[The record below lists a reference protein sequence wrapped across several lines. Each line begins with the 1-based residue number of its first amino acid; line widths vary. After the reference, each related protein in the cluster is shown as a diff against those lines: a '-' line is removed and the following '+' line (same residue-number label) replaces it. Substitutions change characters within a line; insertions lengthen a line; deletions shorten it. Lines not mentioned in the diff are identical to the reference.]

1 MVSNFL
7 SRKGGRSLP
16 SRERGLKYFLPPFV
30 PMSQSSLPSRERGLK
45 WKIAA
50 IAVWDAAVAPFTG
63 AWIEIVNLGG
73 CYILVASLPS
83 RERGLKFVAVGAQTN
98 SFASLP
104 SRERG
109 LKFLQGRS
117 CARSLRVAPFAEA
130 WIEMRYTRLPRR
142 RVMSLPSRSDTDSR
156 IASLPSNL
164 APVPIPHNLSPTPT
178 KTFAHVMTHV
188 L

>member
-1 MVSNFL
+1 MLDCWSV
-7 SRKGGRSLP
+7 RW
-16 SRERGLKYFLPPFV
+16 
-30 PMSQSSLPSRERGLK
+30 SLPSRERGLK

-109 LKFLQGRS
+109 LK
-117 CARSLRVAPFAEA
+117 
-130 WIEMRYTRLPRR
+130 
-142 RVMSLPSRSDTDSR
+142 
-156 IASLPSNL
+156 
-164 APVPIPHNLSPTPT
+164 
-178 KTFAHVMTHV
+178 
-188 L
+188 

>member
-1 MVSNFL
+1 M
-7 SRKGGRSLP
+7 KCIDC
-16 SRERGLKYFLPPFV
+16 RGLACC
-30 PMSQSSLPSRERGLK
+30 G
-45 WKIAA
+45 W
-50 IAVWDAAVAPFTG
+50 VAPFAG
-63 AWIEIVNLGG
+63 AWIEIFDDLFPRMRDLWSLPSQERGLKFSQTG
-73 CYILVASLPS
+73 LKRQRDRSLPS

-142 RVMSLPSRSDTDSR
+142 RVMSLPSRSDGDSR
-156 IASLPSNL
+156 TTILPPNL
-164 APVPIPHNLSPTPT
+164 APVPHPYNLSPTPT